1 MGRNMIFAPRLCGCI
16 FAMVLS
22 QIPVNAMISRS
33 DAELP
38 EQFQRASTVFEGQ
51 VIAAESYA
59 DDKGAIKTRYSIRV
73 KRPHKGTSPGLVSLT
88 LPGGVV
94 GNEADAVGCQ
104 PSLTVGQEHLFF
116 FCEGDDGAPGLVA
129 GSASVLKSGTP
140 HFTHALRELESRSLT
155 SPGPVPAVIDAT
167 ANRPRGVDEPV
178 VQAVSS
184 SATNLLINNGIGAR
198 FLQPDQGMP
207 IPYLVDVEALPAG
220 ISQTTALG
228 AVSNALAA
236 WETLSSVR
244 FEYRGLQSF
253 GKAASTVTINDGTL
267 RIQLHD
273 LYGAITG
280 STTLGIGGRS
290 LTINNTSSD
299 WTTGGQVFGNDFNKT
314 TRGYVVLKHT
324 NTSMQD
330 PLTFE
335 EVLCHEVGHAL
346 SMDHSTPNSPATS
359 GTPAWEAQM
368 YYLAHEDGRGAAP
381 TGWDSNVLQQVHP
394 TENTPPYLFDRII
407 EIVTDSPQPAVP
419 GINAIELAGYDL
431 QGPISSMATTD
442 ASAINGSW
450 TATGTNLS
458 YDANG
463 VFDTGTGFPPEGT
476 DFYEIIYARCSDGI
490 HQSPHGR
497 IRVLT
502 YRPDSHPATSDGI
515 PDYWMIDQFGSKSG
529 ASASGDND
537 LDTLSNIDEYRSGMN
552 PTLDS
557 SAQLINAAPDGTVSW
572 QGKAYE
578 LYELQASTNLTD
590 WFFVKAVRPTND
602 TPIVQVDPSTYDSVV
617 YRSFKVP

>member
-1 MGRNMIFAPRLCGCI
+1 M
-16 FAMVLS
+16 
-22 QIPVNAMISRS
+22 
-33 DAELP
+33 
-38 EQFQRASTVFEGQ
+38 
-51 VIAAESYA
+51 
-59 DDKGAIKTRYSIRV
+59 
-73 KRPHKGTSPGLVSLT
+73 
-88 LPGGVV
+88 
-94 GNEADAVGCQ
+94 
-104 PSLTVGQEHLFF
+104 
-116 FCEGDDGAPGLVA
+116 VA

-335 EVLCHEVGHAL
+335 EVL
-346 SMDHSTPNSPATS
+346 
-359 GTPAWEAQM
+359 
-368 YYLAHEDGRGAAP
+368 
-381 TGWDSNVLQQVHP
+381 
-394 TENTPPYLFDRII
+394 
-407 EIVTDSPQPAVP
+407 
-419 GINAIELAGYDL
+419 
-431 QGPISSMATTD
+431 
-442 ASAINGSW
+442 
-450 TATGTNLS
+450 
-458 YDANG
+458 
-463 VFDTGTGFPPEGT
+463 
-476 DFYEIIYARCSDGI
+476 
-490 HQSPHGR
+490 
-497 IRVLT
+497 
-502 YRPDSHPATSDGI
+502 
-515 PDYWMIDQFGSKSG
+515 
-529 ASASGDND
+529 
-537 LDTLSNIDEYRSGMN
+537 
-552 PTLDS
+552 
-557 SAQLINAAPDGTVSW
+557 
-572 QGKAYE
+572 
-578 LYELQASTNLTD
+578 
-590 WFFVKAVRPTND
+590 
-602 TPIVQVDPSTYDSVV
+602 
-617 YRSFKVP
+617 